1 MLDCRGLAALRTMM
15 MNNRVADPKR
25 FAHIRQELGI
35 GPQVA
40 SNVLIKLQMNS
51 LHGPQKGCK
60 KYLFNQPCG
69 RGEQELSRRSTW
81 RIHKFR
87 FVPYTRII
95 PCFFPSC
102 LRPAALDGRVPRN
115 CGMSSTRCS
124 ISPRPAAIGGNYQKS
139 FPLIRLSRVTFTNG
153 CGMDDG
159 R

>member
-1 MLDCRGLAALRTMM
+1 MSDCRGLAALRTMM
-15 MNNRVADPKR
+15 NDRVADPKK
-25 FAHIRQELGI
+25 FSHIRQKVGI

-40 SNVLIKLQMNS
+40 GNVLIKLQIN
-51 LHGPQKGCK
+51 LLYGPQKSSRK
-60 KYLFNQPCG
+60 NPSNQPCG

-95 PCFFPSC
+95 PYSFPSC

-124 ISPRPAAIGGNYQKS
+124 ISPRPAASGGNYQKR
-139 FPLIRLSRVTFTNG
+139 FPLIRLFRITFTNR